1 MGIAPDRQRR
11 AVERHQQQKLAVVQV
26 HWPERMVEPRA
37 LIALFPGARTPVQV
51 EADTKDAMLA
61 ELDARWPGMRD
72 RLRDTSPA
80 IRKHINIF
88 VDGHRASLTTPLSA
102 GDMVYVLTAM
112 SGG

>member
-1 MGIAPDRQRR
+1 MRR
-11 AVERHQQQKLAVVQV
+11 NEPSAVTVIL
-26 HWPERMVEPRA
+26 PRA
-37 LIALFPGARTPVQV
+37 LIALFPEACKTVQV
-51 EADTKDAMLA
+51 QADSVEAMLA

-88 VDGHRASLTTPLSA
+88 VDGRRASLATPLAA
-102 GDMVYVLTAM
+102 GDVVYVLTAM

>member
-1 MGIAPDRQRR
+1 MRR
-11 AVERHQQQKLAVVQV
+11 NEPSGVTVIL
-26 HWPERMVEPRA
+26 PRA
-37 LIALFPGARTPVQV
+37 LIVLFPGAEKTVQIQADSV
-51 EADTKDAMLA
+51 EAMLA

-88 VDGHRASLTTPLSA
+88 VDGHRASLATPLAA
-102 GDMVYVLTAM
+102 GDVVYVLTAM